1 MARDV
6 SGPAIVVLGPG
17 GLTLGRK
24 LKRALPGA
32 TLHLYAKRFKPG
44 AEDESFANVA
54 QHLGAL
60 FKRGTP
66 ILGLCAAGILIR
78 ALAPLLS
85 DKRREPAVVAMDET
99 GKAAVPLL
107 GGHRGAND
115 LAREAA
121 RAASGIAAI
130 TTAGDTRFALALDDP
145 PPGWTIADPSRAKK
159 VTAAL
164 LAGEAVALR
173 VDKGLDRGLA
183 DWLTRGGAPFAERGR
198 LSVRVSD
205 RCAEKSA
212 TLTLHPPTLAL
223 GVGCERGASSG
234 ELIAL
239 AEASL
244 SSAGLAKQS
253 VAAVCSIDLKADEAA
268 VHDLARHLKVPA
280 RFFPPQRLE
289 KETPRLKNPSGIV
302 FREIGCHGVAEGA
315 ALAAVGK
322 RGALVLP
329 KRKSRRA
336 TVAVARS
343 PAALE
348 PERIGR
354 ARGRLWVVGI
364 GPGDAALR
372 TPQATAALEAAR
384 HVVGYRL
391 YLDLLGDAIA
401 GKRLHQSDLG
411 AEEDRARR
419 ALDLAA
425 RGWDVALVS
434 SGDAGIYALATLV
447 FELLER
453 ENRPAWNRVAV
464 EVAPGVSSMLLAA
477 ARAGAPLGHD
487 FAAIS
492 LSDLLTPWPAI
503 ERRLKAAADGD
514 FVVALFNPASAR
526 RRGQLAR
533 ALAILGTARPKDTPV
548 VVARNLGRPG
558 EVVTLTTLSKLDP
571 GTVDMLTLLLI
582 GASTTRMA
590 VRGTRRFVYTPR
602 GYAAKAKRA

>member
-1 MARDV
+1 M

-17 GLTLGRK
+17 GLPLGRK
-24 LKRALPGA
+24 LKRALPQA
-32 TLHLYAKRFKPG
+32 TLHGYAKRVKPG
-44 AEDESFANVA
+44 TVDERFTDVA
-54 QHLGAL
+54 GHLRAL

-99 GKAAVPLL
+99 GAAAVPLL

-115 LAREAA
+115 LALRAA
-121 RAASGIAAI
+121 RAARGVAAI
-130 TTAGDTRFALALDDP
+130 TTAGDARFALALDDP
-145 PPGWTIADPSRAKK
+145 PRGWKLGDPSRAKK
-159 VTAAL
+159 ATAAL
-164 LAGEAVALR
+164 LAGDTVALQ

-183 DWLTRGGAPFAERGR
+183 AWLTQGGAPFGRCGR

-205 RCAEKSA
+205 RRAGSAA

-223 GVGCERGASSG
+223 GVGCERGAAAG
-234 ELIAL
+234 ELIVL
-239 AEASL
+239 AEAGL
-244 SSAGLAKQS
+244 ARAGLAKES
-253 VAAVCSIDLKADEAA
+253 VAVVCSIDLKADEAA
-268 VHDLARHLKVPA
+268 VHGLARHLGVPA
-280 RFFPPQRLE
+280 RFFTAQRLE
-289 KETPRLKNPSGIV
+289 KETPRLKHPSAVV
-302 FREIGCHGVAEGA
+302 FRETGCHGVAEGA

-348 PERIGR
+348 PGRIGR
-354 ARGRLWVVGI
+354 PRGRLWIVGI

-372 TPQATAALEAAR
+372 TPQANAALAEAR

-401 GKRLHQSDLG
+401 GKCVHQSDLG
-411 AEEDRARR
+411 AEEDRARL

-447 FELLER
+447 FELLEYR
-453 ENRPAWNRVAV
+453 NRPAWNRVAV
-464 EVAPGVSSMLLAA
+464 EVVPGVSSMLLAA

-492 LSDLLTPWPAI
+492 LSDLLTPWAAI
-503 ERRLKAAADGD
+503 ERRLEAAARGD
-514 FVVALFNPASAR
+514 FVLALFNPASAR

-533 ALAILGTARPKDTPV
+533 ALAILSAARPKETPV

-558 EVVTLTTLSKLDP
+558 EAVTSTTLDEIDSES
-571 GTVDMLTLLLI
+571 VDMLTLLLI
-582 GASTTRMA
+582 GASTTRTV
-590 VRGTRRFVYTPR
+590 VRGARRFVYTPR
-602 GYAAKAKRA
+602 GYAAKRKRA